1 MPKVYTR
8 SNPIYMSLG
17 KVGAFSTCTGKSG
30 SINTLLPQN
39 HRLLDKRKSEV
50 IAADY

>member
-17 KVGAFSTCTGKSG
+17 KVGVFSTGVSG
-30 SINTLLPQN
+30 SINTLLTLN
-39 HRLLDKRKSEV
+39 HSLLDK
-50 IAADY
+50 

>member
-17 KVGAFSTCTGKSG
+17 KGGVFSAGISG

-39 HRLLDKRKSEV
+39 HRLRDKRKSEV